1 MPDGSEFVVYLEQR
15 KVVVN
20 WLLLRAVCF
29 VTLN

>member
-1 MPDGSEFVVYLEQR
+1 MGVSLLYILEQR